1 MNEENRM
8 DLHTFL
14 EELER
19 KEPEKLLRV
28 KKPINT
34 KYEVTALQYA
44 LAEKGTHP
52 VILCERPIKAD
63 GEISQFPLVV
73 NLTASRELC
82 CKLLGISDPRRAA
95 IDYAQRLSQKG
106 KVRVVS
112 KSEAPV
118 KEVIERGA
126 EVNLFRFPHTIQHEM
141 NVGIYI
147 TAGFVTTY
155 DPDTGIDN
163 TALQRCWVKARNRTG
178 LVPSPTTHNLNNI
191 QKFMARKEDT
201 PVAVWI
207 GHHPAGIMGGQ
218 SKLGYP
224 VSHYPSMAGALG
236 EELRLVPTETFGEKI
251 LVPANAEIVIEG
263 YVPCGVFEAE
273 GPFAEYTGY
282 VGPQIPAPVIEVAC
296 VTYRR
301 NAIYQDYALGL
312 PDMLV
317 LDNMAM
323 GLRHKSG
330 VNHWAR
336 DSQ

>member
-1 MNEENRM
+1 
-8 DLHTFL
+8 
-14 EELER
+14 
-19 KEPEKLLRV
+19 
-28 KKPINT
+28 
-34 KYEVTALQYA
+34 LQYA
-44 LAEKGTHP
+44 LAEKGKHP